1 MFDNVKKRCYNNVNN
16 YVLPKRCFMTDKGFM
31 TRRESRI
38 VAAALLFEQSFDYDR
53 TPEEI
58 MASATEDREEQI
70 SDFAK
75 ELFLR
80 ADENLGDI
88 NEKIERCA
96 DNWRI
101 DRIDRVTLTVLRLAA
116 CEIDYFPEIPVEIT
130 VNEALELARYFG
142 EEDSVGFINGVLG
155 KYAKNVVKPFAK
167 PRPVSAETEEGDA
180 VIDAEIELDDV
191 DADAIA
197 DLKRLD
203 GDEE

>member
-1 MFDNVKKRCYNNVNN
+1 MFDIVQKGCYNTVNN
-16 YVLPKRCFMTDKGFM
+16 YVLPKRCNM

-38 VAAALLFEQSFDYDR
+38 VAAALLFERSFDYDR

-58 MASATEDREEQI
+58 MTSATEDREERI
-70 SDFAK
+70 SSFAR

-130 VNEALELARYFG
+130 VNEALEVARYFG
-142 EEDSVGFINGVLG
+142 EADSVGFINGVLG
-155 KYAKNVVKPFAK
+155 KYAKDVEKPFAK
-167 PRPVSAETEEGDA
+167 PRPIS
-180 VIDAEIELDDV
+180 AEIEEDEDVLDGTEE
-191 DADAIA
+191 DADSID
-197 DLKRLD
+197 DLKKLD
-203 GDEE
+203 GDAE

>member
-1 MFDNVKKRCYNNVNN
+1 
-16 YVLPKRCFMTDKGFM
+16 M
-31 TRRESRI
+31 TRRESRQ
-38 VAAALLFEQSFDYDR
+38 AAINLLFERSFDYER

-58 MASATEDREEQI
+58 INSAVEDREERI
-70 SDFAK
+70 SKFAK

-101 DRIDRVTLTVLRLAA
+101 DRIDRVTLSVLRLAG

-142 EEDSVGFINGVLG
+142 EADSVGFINGVLG
-155 KYAKNVVKPFAK
+155 KYTQGVEKPDAK
-167 PRPVSAETEEGDA
+167 PRPLSAETEES
-180 VIDAEIELDDV
+180 
-191 DADAIA
+191 
-197 DLKRLD
+197 D
-203 GDEE
+203 GESEE

>member
-1 MFDNVKKRCYNNVNN
+1 
-16 YVLPKRCFMTDKGFM
+16 M

-38 VAAALLFEQSFDYDR
+38 EAAALLFERSFDYNR

-58 MASATEDREEQI
+58 MDSAVEDRGEKI
-70 SDFAK
+70 SKFAR

-116 CEIDYFPEIPVEIT
+116 CEIDYFPEIPVEIA
-130 VNEALELARYFG
+130 VNEALEIARFYG

-155 KYAKNVVKPFAK
+155 KYAKGVEKPFAK
-167 PRPVSAETEEGDA
+167 ARPITDETEVDE
-180 VIDAEIELDDV
+180 EEELDEISEDLEEGSLS
-191 DADAIA
+191 
-197 DLKRLD
+197 DLKKLD

>member
-1 MFDNVKKRCYNNVNN
+1 M
-16 YVLPKRCFMTDKGFM
+16 
-31 TRRESRI
+31 
-38 VAAALLFEQSFDYDR
+38 LFERSFDYER

-58 MASATEDREEQI
+58 INSAVEDREERI
-70 SDFAK
+70 SKFAK

-101 DRIDRVTLTVLRLAA
+101 DRIDRVTLSVLRLAG

-142 EEDSVGFINGVLG
+142 EADSVGFINGVLG
-155 KYAKNVVKPFAK
+155 KYAQGVEKPDAK
-167 PRPVSAETEEGDA
+167 HRPLSAETEES
-180 VIDAEIELDDV
+180 
-191 DADAIA
+191 
-197 DLKRLD
+197 D
-203 GDEE
+203 GESEE

>member
-1 MFDNVKKRCYNNVNN
+1 
-16 YVLPKRCFMTDKGFM
+16 M

-38 VAAALLFEQSFDYDR
+38 EAAALLFERSFDYER

-58 MASATEDREEQI
+58 MESAMEDREEKI
-70 SDFAK
+70 SAFAK

-101 DRIDRVTLTVLRLAA
+101 DRIDRVTLSVLRLAG

-142 EEDSVGFINGVLG
+142 EADSVGFINGVLG
-155 KYAKNVVKPFAK
+155 KYAQGVEKPDAK
-167 PRPVSAETEEGDA
+167 PRPLSAETEES
-180 VIDAEIELDDV
+180 
-191 DADAIA
+191 
-197 DLKRLD
+197 D
-203 GDEE
+203 GEFEE